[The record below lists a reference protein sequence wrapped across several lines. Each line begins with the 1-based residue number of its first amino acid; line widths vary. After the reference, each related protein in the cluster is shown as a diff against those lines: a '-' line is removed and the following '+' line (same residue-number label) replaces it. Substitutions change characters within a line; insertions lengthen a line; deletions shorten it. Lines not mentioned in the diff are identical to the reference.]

1 MIFHLDTFFSSL
13 AVLTNVHGT
22 ILPYSSDQQMVLQC
36 ETINKHEDAIHVRI
50 DQGRDPMQTSRT
62 GKQVSEMSFL
72 DRYFGPF
79 FETMDNDLQTKSFQG
94 VEKKRP
100 IQLEDRLHS
109 LMINDDYEYPDR
121 DDLRDINGTNTLYRG
136 GEFGGIATF
145 AHIPY
150 ANCYDPEFFEK
161 EKYDIAIVGAPFDSG
176 VSYRPGARFGPNGI
190 RMGSRRLAPAYSV
203 YRDGFDPYSNWAKIV
218 DCGDPP
224 VTPLDN
230 RIALD
235 QIYRANRAIGKH
247 KTTEKN
253 KDKSPKIF
261 TLGGDHTITLPAIK
275 AAYENWG
282 PITVIH
288 FDSHLDT
295 WNPYYF
301 GGNVTD
307 YQSVN
312 HGTYLHWA
320 HEKGFLTDRSI
331 HAAIRGPYPGPR
343 DVEYDKKCSFDRI
356 LARDIDKIGT
366 QGIINK
372 IKERVGN
379 GAVYITV
386 DVDSMDPANNPASG
400 TVEPGG
406 WTSREL
412 LTILDGLEGL
422 KVVGGD
428 VVEVAPPYD
437 TAAELTSITAAQVAD
452 SIISLMIL
460 KEEEADKKVK
470 EIQ

>member
-1 MIFHLDTFFSSL
+1 MLSKL
-13 AVLTNVHGT
+13 AVVSLIGVSGA
-22 ILPYSSDQQMVLQC
+22 YSSIVPAELQKPLILQC
-36 ETINKHEDAIHVRI
+36 EGYQESAANMAL
-50 DQGRDPMQTSRT
+50 GRNSLVNSRS
-62 GKQVSEMSFL
+62 GKDVSGASFL
-72 DRYFGPF
+72 DRYYGSF
-79 FETMDNDLQTKSFQG
+79 FDNIQ
-94 VEKKRP
+94 VESNSMAPDGSLKKLP
-100 IQLEDRLHS
+100 GTLDWSLHS
-109 LMINDDYEYPDR
+109 LMVNDEYEYPDK

-136 GEFGGIATF
+136 GEFGGLVTF
-145 AHIPY
+145 AHTPY
-150 ANCYDPEFFEK
+150 ANCYDPDFFDKEEF
-161 EKYDIAIVGAPFDSG
+161 DIAVVGAPFDSG
-176 VSYRPGARFGPNGI
+176 VSYRPGARFGPSGI

-203 YRDGFDPYSNWAKIV
+203 YRDAFDPYSNWAKIV

-230 RIALD
+230 RVALD

-247 KTTEKN
+247 KTTKSNPN
-253 KDKSPKIF
+253 KAPKVF

-275 AAYENWG
+275 AAYENFG

-320 HEKGFLTDRSI
+320 HEKGLLTNLSI

-343 DVEYDKKCSFDRI
+343 DVQHDEKCGFDRI

-366 QGIINK
+366 EGIIKK
-372 IKERVGN
+372 IRDRVGN
-379 GAVYITV
+379 GAIYITV
-386 DVDSMDPANNPASG
+386 DVDSMDPANTPASG

-422 KVVGGD
+422 NVVGGD
-428 VVEVAPPYD
+428 VVEVSPPFD
-437 TAAELTSITAAQVAD
+437 TVAELTSITAAQVAD
-452 SIISLMIL
+452 SIISLMII
-460 KEEEADKKVK
+460 KDEKRVE
-470 EIQ
+470 

>member
-1 MIFHLDTFFSSL
+1 MLSI
-13 AVLTNVHGT
+13 T
-22 ILPYSSDQQMVLQC
+22 ILLIVLGALGVNSSALPGSQQMILQC
-36 ETINKHEDAIHVRI
+36 EQFNKAAEKEVKINEKKHDH
-50 DQGRDPMQTSRT
+50 G
-62 GKQVSEMSFL
+62 SFL
-72 DRYFGPF
+72 DAYYGNFFGDVAMAANSQAPDG
-79 FETMDNDLQTKSFQG
+79 TVKNQPHPLGDN
-94 VEKKRP
+94 
-100 IQLEDRLHS
+100 LHP
-109 LMINDDYEYPDR
+109 LLINDDYQYPDK
-121 DDLRDINGTNTLYRG
+121 DDLRDINGTNVLYRG
-136 GEFGGIATF
+136 GEFGGLVTF
-145 AHIPY
+145 AHVPY
-150 ANCYDPEFFEK
+150 ANCYDPELFDK
-161 EKYDIAIVGAPFDSG
+161 EEFDIAIVGAPFDSG
-176 VSYRPGARFGPNGI
+176 VSYRPGARFGPSGI

-203 YRDGFDPYSNWAKIV
+203 YRDQFDPYTNWAKIV

-235 QIYRANRAIGKH
+235 QIYRANRAIGQH
-247 KTTEKN
+247 KTTKHN
-253 KDKSPKIF
+253 KSKAPKIF

-275 AAYENWG
+275 AAYENFG

-320 HEKGFLTDRSI
+320 HEKGLLTNSSI

-343 DVEYDKKCSFDRI
+343 DVQHDIDCGFDRI

-366 QGIINK
+366 AGIIKK
-372 IKERVGN
+372 IRERVGD
-379 GAVYITV
+379 GSIYITV
-386 DVDSMDPANNPASG
+386 DVDSMDPANTPASG

-422 KVVGGD
+422 NVVGGD
-428 VVEVAPPYD
+428 VVEVSPPFD
-437 TAAELTSITAAQVAD
+437 TVAELTSITAAQVAD

-460 KEEEADKKVK
+460 KEEKPQKAIE
-470 EIQ
+470 

>member
-1 MIFHLDTFFSSL
+1 MIFNLSTFISIFL
-13 AVLTNVHGT
+13 VACQGHGAVVPSPH
-22 ILPYSSDQQMVLQC
+22 QQQVLLQC
-36 ETINKHEDAIHVRI
+36 EPLTSESSHFKISD
-50 DQGRDPMQTSRT
+50 GRDSMKISRT
-62 GKQVSEMSFL
+62 GKQVDNASFL

-79 FETMDNDLQTKSFQG
+79 LDDVGAVSLQSHNG
-94 VEKKRP
+94 VSKEP
-100 IQLEDRLHS
+100 PAPLGESLHA
-109 LMINDDYEYPDR
+109 LMINDDYEYPDK
-121 DDLRDINGTNTLYRG
+121 DDLRDINGTSVLYRG
-136 GEFGGIATF
+136 GEFGGIPTF
-145 AHIPY
+145 AHLPY
-150 ANCYDPEFFEK
+150 VSCYDPKLFDKVDF
-161 EKYDIAIVGAPFDSG
+161 DIAVVGAPFDSG
-176 VSYRPGARFGPNGI
+176 VSYRPGARFGPLGI

-203 YRDGFDPYSNWAKIV
+203 YRDGFDPYKNWAKIV

-235 QIYRANRAIGKH
+235 QIYRANRAIAKH
-247 KTTEKN
+247 KSTKN
-253 KDKSPKIF
+253 NVNKVPKVF

-275 AAYENWG
+275 AAYENFG

-320 HEKGFLTDRSI
+320 HEKGLLSNNSI
-331 HAAIRGPYPGPR
+331 HAAIRGPYPGKK
-343 DVEYDKKCSFDRI
+343 DVEHDEHCGFDRI

-366 QGIINK
+366 QGIIDK
-372 IKERVGN
+372 IRSRVGN
-379 GAVYITV
+379 GAIYITV
-386 DVDSMDPANNPASG
+386 DVDSMDPANTPASG

-422 KVVGGD
+422 NVVGGD
-428 VVEVAPPYD
+428 VVEVSPPFD
-437 TAAELTSITAAQVAD
+437 TVAELTSITAAQVAD

-460 KEEEADKKVK
+460 QNVENSED
-470 EIQ
+470 

>member
-1 MIFHLDTFFSSL
+1 MQFSLPVLLSIFIALSNASLLPQQVVLKCSPSDDDNSLSSTNRGLDT
-13 AVLTNVHGT
+13 
-22 ILPYSSDQQMVLQC
+22 
-36 ETINKHEDAIHVRI
+36 E
-50 DQGRDPMQTSRT
+50 GRDSMKVSRT
-62 GKQVSEMSFL
+62 GKDVQSVSFL
-72 DRYFGPF
+72 DRYFG
-79 FETMDNDLQTKSFQG
+79 ESFLDMNSVMTTTSTFNSG
-94 VEKKRP
+94 KKAP
-100 IQLEDRLHS
+100 LPLPDHLSS
-109 LMINDDYEYPDR
+109 LMINDDYEYPDK
-121 DDLRDINGTNTLYRG
+121 DDLRDINGTSTLYRG
-136 GEFGGIATF
+136 GEFGGINTF
-145 AHIPY
+145 AHVPY
-150 ANCYDPEFFEK
+150 ANCYNPDFFDSEEF
-161 EKYDIAIVGAPFDSG
+161 DIAIVGAPFDSG
-176 VSYRPGARFGPNGI
+176 VSYRPGARFGPSGI

-247 KTTEKN
+247 KTTKHN
-253 KDKSPKIF
+253 KSKHPKIF

-301 GGNVTD
+301 GGNVTE

-320 HEKGFLTDRSI
+320 HEKGLLTNSSI
-331 HAAIRGPYPGPR
+331 HAAIRGPYPGRR
-343 DVEYDKKCSFDRI
+343 DVEHDIACGFDRV

-366 QGIINK
+366 KGVIEK
-372 IKERVGN
+372 IRNRVGN
-379 GAVYITV
+379 GAIYITV
-386 DVDSMDPANNPASG
+386 DVDSMDPANTPASG

-422 KVVGGD
+422 NVVGGD
-428 VVEVAPPYD
+428 VVEVAPPFD
-437 TAAELTSITAAQVAD
+437 TVAELTSITAAQVAD

-460 KEEEADKKVK
+460 KDDEEDKKR
-470 EIQ
+470 EIEEK

>member
-1 MIFHLDTFFSSL
+1 MRNTLLILLAALGAHSS
-13 AVLTNVHGT
+13 VLPEN
-22 ILPYSSDQQMVLQC
+22 QQVILQC
-36 ETINKHEDAIHVRI
+36 ESYGGSQRSNINENRLVSTI
-50 DQGRDPMQTSRT
+50 SRN
-62 GKQVSEMSFL
+62 GKDMPNASFL
-72 DRYFGPF
+72 DRYFGF
-79 FETMDNDLQTKSFQG
+79 FFDEFEVLAANSRAPDGSN
-94 VEKKRP
+94 KKQP
-100 IQLEDRLHS
+100 QPAGDHLHA
-109 LMINDDYEYPDR
+109 LMINDDYKYPDK

-136 GEFGGIATF
+136 GEFGGLVTF
-145 AHIPY
+145 AHVPY
-150 ANCYDPEFFEK
+150 ANCYDPELFDK
-161 EKYDIAIVGAPFDSG
+161 EEFDIAIVGAPFDSG
-176 VSYRPGARFGPNGI
+176 VSYRPGARFGPSGI

-203 YRDGFDPYSNWAKIV
+203 YRDNFDPYTNWAKIV

-224 VTPLDN
+224 VTPMDN

-235 QIYRANRAIGKH
+235 QIYRANRAIGRH
-247 KTTEKN
+247 KTTMNNKN
-253 KDKSPKIF
+253 KTPKIF

-275 AAYENWG
+275 AAYENFG

-301 GGNVTD
+301 GGNITD

-320 HEKGFLTDRSI
+320 HEKGLLTNLSI

-343 DVEYDKKCSFDRI
+343 DVQHDNHCGFDRV

-366 QGIINK
+366 AGIIEK
-372 IKERVGN
+372 IKNRVGS
-379 GAVYITV
+379 GAIYITV
-386 DVDSMDPANNPASG
+386 DVDSMDPANTPASG

-422 KVVGGD
+422 NVVGGD
-428 VVEVAPPYD
+428 VVEVAPPFD
-437 TAAELTSITAAQVAD
+437 VAELTSITAAQVAD

-460 KEEEADKKVK
+460 KDKEEEKNLKN
-470 EIQ
+470 

>member
-1 MIFHLDTFFSSL
+1 MIFSIPVFISL
-13 AVLTNVHGT
+13 YLSLTQAHVLPEQV
-22 ILPYSSDQQMVLQC
+22 ILKC
-36 ETINKHEDAIHVRI
+36 ETSDSQIYSHAS
-50 DQGRDPMQTSRT
+50 RDPMAISRT
-62 GKQVSEMSFL
+62 GNDVSQVSFL
-72 DRYFGPF
+72 DRYFGQSF
-79 FETMDNDLQTKSFQG
+79 LDMGSMTVATKATN
-94 VEKKRP
+94 KKAP
-100 IQLEDRLHS
+100 LPLSNTLHS
-109 LMINDDYEYPDR
+109 LMMNDDYEYPNK
-121 DDLRDINGTNTLYRG
+121 DDLRDINGTSTLYRG
-136 GEFGGIATF
+136 GEFGGINTF
-145 AHIPY
+145 AHVPY
-150 ANCYDPEFFEK
+150 ANCYDPELFDK
-161 EKYDIAIVGAPFDSG
+161 ETFDIAIVGAPFDSG
-176 VSYRPGARFGPNGI
+176 VSYRPGARFGPSGI

-203 YRDGFDPYSNWAKIV
+203 YRKGFDPYSNWAKIV

-247 KTTEKN
+247 KTTKSN
-253 KDKSPKIF
+253 KSKAPKIF

-275 AAYENWG
+275 AAFENFG

-320 HEKGFLTDRSI
+320 HEKGLLTNSSI

-343 DVEYDKKCSFDRI
+343 DVKHDIDCGFDRI
-356 LARDIDKIGT
+356 LARDIDTIGT
-366 QGIINK
+366 KGVIERIRN
-372 IKERVGN
+372 RVGESS
-379 GAVYITV
+379 AVYITV
-386 DVDSMDPANNPASG
+386 DVDSMDPANTPASG

-422 KVVGGD
+422 NIVGGD
-428 VVEVAPPYD
+428 VVEVSPPFD
-437 TAAELTSITAAQVAD
+437 TVAELTSITAAQVAD

-460 KEEEADKKVK
+460 KDEDAHK
-470 EIQ
+470 EPEDEDDN